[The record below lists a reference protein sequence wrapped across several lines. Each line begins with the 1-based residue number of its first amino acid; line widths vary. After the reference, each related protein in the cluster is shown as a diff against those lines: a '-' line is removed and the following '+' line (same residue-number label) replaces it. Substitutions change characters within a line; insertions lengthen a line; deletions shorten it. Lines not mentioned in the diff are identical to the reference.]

1 MAIPEP
7 VKIGTVTIYNCDCL
21 ELLKT
26 FKDKEFDLAHCD
38 IPYGMAGKWTASEK
52 GIGGFTL
59 KPEEI
64 DALNTWDKLPPDEYF
79 SELKR
84 VAKHRIVWGGNYCL
98 SKLGDSCRGPI
109 IWDKGQH
116 GFTLADGEFAWN
128 DFDKPLRICP
138 CGKSIRSA
146 DKKNNTGERI
156 HPTEKPA
163 YIYRWVLE
171 RYAKPGHRIL
181 DTHLGSGTHAIAC
194 LMMGFELAA
203 CELSP
208 EYYEKAIQKIKDWQA
223 SHQEM
228 FDKKDLFSISLKE
241 GGMF

>member
-1 MAIPEP
+1 MLPKP
-7 VKIGTVTIYNCDCL
+7 FKIGTVTIYNCDCL

-26 FKDKEFDLAHCD
+26 FKDKEFDLADCD

-64 DALNTWDKLPPDEYF
+64 EALNKWDKLPPDEYF
-79 SELKR
+79 HELKR

-146 DKKNNTGERI
+146 DKKNNAGERI
-156 HPTEKPA
+156 HPTEKPV
-163 YIYRWVLE
+163 YLYRWILE

-194 LMMGFELAA
+194 LMMGFELIA
-203 CELSP
+203 CELSS
-208 EYYEKAIQKIKDWQA
+208 EYYEKAIQKIKNWES

-228 FDKKDLFSISLKE
+228 FDKKDISSISLKD
-241 GGMF
+241 GDMF

>member
-1 MAIPEP
+1 MFPEP
-7 VKIGTVTIYNCDCL
+7 FKIGTITIYNCDCL

-26 FKDKEFDLAHCD
+26 FKDKEFDLAICD
-38 IPYGMAGKWTASEK
+38 PPYGLK
-52 GIGGFTL
+52 GRWVAHETGMGGFTL
-59 KPEEI
+59 KPNEI
-64 DALNTWDKLPPDEYF
+64 NEINQWDSIPSDEYF
-79 SELKR
+79 IQLER
-84 VAKHRIVWGGNYCL
+84 VAKHRIVWGGNYFHN
-98 SKLGDSCRGPI
+98 KLGDSCRGPI

-146 DKKNNTGERI
+146 DKKNNAGKRI
-156 HPTEKPA
+156 HPTEKPV
-163 YIYRWVLE
+163 YLYRWVLE

-194 LMMGFELAA
+194 LMMGFELVA

-208 EYYEKAIQKIKDWQA
+208 EYYEKAIQKIRNWES

-228 FDKKDLFSISLKE
+228 FDKEDVSSILLKDGDVF
-241 GGMF
+241 